1 MTLLRYG
8 LGMLHNCVR
17 WSSVEAE
24 HLVDALAAPLAE
36 RLTGPGVALR
46 THFQEERHMAKV
58 EHGQI
63 IESAT
68 EARAGETGGHMRWV
82 LFASTFL
89 VAAIFAGL
97 IAYYFGA

>member
-1 MTLLRYG
+1 
-8 LGMLHNCVR
+8 
-17 WSSVEAE
+17 
-24 HLVDALAAPLAE
+24 
-36 RLTGPGVALR
+36 
-46 THFQEERHMAKV
+46 MAKV

-97 IAYYFGA
+97 IAYYFGH